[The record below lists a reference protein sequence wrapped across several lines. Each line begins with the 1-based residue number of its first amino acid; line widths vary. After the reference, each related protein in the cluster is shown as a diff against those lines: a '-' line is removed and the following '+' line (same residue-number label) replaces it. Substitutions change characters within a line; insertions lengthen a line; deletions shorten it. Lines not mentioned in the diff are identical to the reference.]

1 MMCELIVKCITLVAV
16 IHGLRI
22 LGRRIGPRAS
32 GMILGLPS
40 STAIL
45 LVLCGRERGWSV
57 AVEMAEA
64 SLLGLVAAVSMPVA
78 FAQAVRRGWRLP
90 AALSAA
96 IAAYVAVAWCLGL
109 LHPGAPI
116 ARLVLSCASILF
128 ASWLASRIG
137 VPSATDGRR
146 SPSGRWAALMRT
158 MIPMSYL
165 VLAAILGSMASP
177 RWAGLVST
185 FPSISMV
192 VLAVTHLEEGPASA
206 SRIARALPPAN
217 LSTAAFLAAFRF
229 GCPLLGLAGGAV
241 CGFGAALINLA
252 AMELVTRPAP
262 PARSPEAPHPAPT
275 RGGGHPRCTSR
286 LFQDHFH
293 AHNRSGR
300 APISAGSGP
309 ARRRHFAPDLE
320 MLPC

>member
-1 MMCELIVKCITLVAV
+1 MMCEFIVKCITLVAV

-78 FAQAVRRGWRLP
+78 SRRRSEGDGDSQRPCRPRSRRMSPWPGASACFIPGADRSTGPFLRLDPLRVVAGLTDRSPVRDRR
-90 AALSAA
+90 AA
-96 IAAYVAVAWCLGL
+96 ISVGPVGGSDADDDPDVLLGPGGDPRQHGQPQVGRAGQHL
-109 LHPGAPI
+109 SQHLHGRAGGDPSRGGPCIGEPDCPGA
-116 ARLVLSCASILF
+116 
-128 ASWLASRIG
+128 
-137 VPSATDGRR
+137 AT
-146 SPSGRWAALMRT
+146 
-158 MIPMSYL
+158 
-165 VLAAILGSMASP
+165 
-177 RWAGLVST
+177 
-185 FPSISMV
+185 
-192 VLAVTHLEEGPASA
+192 
-206 SRIARALPPAN
+206 AN

-252 AMELVTRPAP
+252 AMELVTRRLRLP
-262 PARSPEAPHPAPT
+262 SPRRLLIRPQPGVAAILL
-275 RGGGHPRCTSR
+275 RTSR

-293 AHNRSGR
+293 AHN
-300 APISAGSGP
+300 GP
-309 ARRRHFAPDLE
+309 AAHHLGRIRARPRRHFAPDLE